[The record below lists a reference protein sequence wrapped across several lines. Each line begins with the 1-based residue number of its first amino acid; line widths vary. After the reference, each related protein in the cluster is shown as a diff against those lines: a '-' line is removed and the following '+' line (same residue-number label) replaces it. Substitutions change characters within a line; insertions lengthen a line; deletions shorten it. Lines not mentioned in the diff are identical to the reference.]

1 MKHVFRNCRV
11 DSLLQSSF
19 TSFITNCNRTQVMII
34 IRMIIMELH
43 LIMAHVQ
50 NVNVVVMENRAIIQR
65 ASAHAQLKALLV
77 LPVIRYNFRCKTC
90 LN

>member
-1 MKHVFRNCRV
+1 
-11 DSLLQSSF
+11 
-19 TSFITNCNRTQVMII
+19 
-34 IRMIIMELH
+34 
-43 LIMAHVQ
+43 MAHVQ

-77 LPVIRYNFRCKTC
+77 LPVIRYNFRHKTC